1 MRLPGRWLRTAAA
14 RLCSQRTMDRVIDP
28 IVADV
33 QTEYADAI
41 GGGRRWRA
49 AWVRVGGY
57 AAFWKAVVFLAVQ
70 SGPRSIWAGIAA
82 DGWTVGRVI
91 GYSLIACLGLTLLL
105 AVRPILDV
113 GLRFGLRAAWLLL
126 PQAIAVG
133 IPMAL
138 PLGIALGVR
147 GPRSSTP
154 PISGALFVAG
164 VATLLAF
171 AAMLIIPVANQ
182 AFRMTVAQQL
192 DARMTPHSL
201 PRGPNERPC
210 RSWRAAR
217 GNSTLTVV
225 PKPPENDNRVYH
237 LRFALPAATFVLS
250 LLALGVCGTVRG
262 RARRVGAIV
271 VSIGLYWVIL
281 AGGEARATLSP
292 FVSVWAPNLAFAAIA
307 LTLLNSHPR
316 VTAGV
321 S

>member
-201 PRGPNERPC
+201 PRGPNELSLSELASRTRELDADGRPE
-210 RSWRAAR
+210 AAR
-217 GNSTLTVV
+217 
-225 PKPPENDNRVYH
+225 KYNRVYH